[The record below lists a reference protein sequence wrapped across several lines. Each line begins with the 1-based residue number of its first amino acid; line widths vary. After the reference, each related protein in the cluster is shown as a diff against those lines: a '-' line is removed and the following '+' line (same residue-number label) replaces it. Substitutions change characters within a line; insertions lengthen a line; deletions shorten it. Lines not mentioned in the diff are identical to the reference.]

1 MGKLY
6 MIRHGQASFGSEN
19 YDRLSEMGGEQSRTL
34 ANHML
39 AIGLAPDA
47 LYSGAM
53 ERQKD
58 TARAMVDL
66 YGERG
71 VSLPGLRIEAAFNEY
86 SSREIIVSYVEDLA
100 GEDPSLA
107 ADLANFYSD
116 RKAFQRV
123 FEKILIRWVTGRYR
137 KPGIVTWEA
146 FRDRVNDGLKRIIS
160 ENGRGRTIVIFTSG
174 GPISAV
180 IQTALGLSDEN
191 ALRVAWQIANSSV
204 TKFVYDGERLTLAAF
219 NETAHLTLK
228 KDPALVTYR

>member
-1 MGKLY
+1 
-6 MIRHGQASFGSEN
+6 
-19 YDRLSEMGGEQSRTL
+19 
-34 ANHML
+34 
-39 AIGLAPDA
+39 
-47 LYSGAM
+47 
-53 ERQKD
+53 
-58 TARAMVDL
+58 DL

-71 VSLPGLRIEAAFNEY
+71 VSLPELWIEEAFNEY
-86 SSREIIVSYVEDLA
+86 NSRAIIVSYVADLA
-100 GEDPSLA
+100 GEDPSLPE
-107 ADLANFYSD
+107 DLANIYTD

-146 FRDRVNDGLKRIIS
+146 FRERVNDGLKRIIS
-160 ENGRGRTIVIFTSG
+160 ENGRGKTIVIFTSG